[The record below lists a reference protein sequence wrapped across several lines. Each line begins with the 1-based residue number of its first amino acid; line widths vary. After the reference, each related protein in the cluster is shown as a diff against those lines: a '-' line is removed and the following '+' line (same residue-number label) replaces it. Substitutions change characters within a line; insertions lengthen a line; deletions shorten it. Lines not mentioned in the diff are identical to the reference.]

1 VLVRDV
7 ELACAARIAIDT
19 EHEPATPPVPGQTV
33 DQLLETVFADLSDD
47 DRAALRGVTR
57 ALDLGAGTTIFV
69 EGTTGD
75 EILFLLGGTVA
86 VDTRGGPVRLG
97 PGSVV
102 GERSP
107 LTGKPRDAT
116 VRAIT
121 DVVVLVL
128 RGADVEGLPTAVR
141 DSLGAKVVI

>member
-1 VLVRDV
+1 M
-7 ELACAARIAIDT
+7 
-19 EHEPATPPVPGQTV
+19 
-33 DQLLETVFADLSDD
+33 
-47 DRAALRGVTR
+47 
-57 ALDLGAGTTIFV
+57 FV

-75 EILFLLGGTVA
+75 EMLFLLGGTVA
-86 VDTRGGPVRLG
+86 VDTRSGPVRLG

-121 DVVVLVL
+121 DVIVLVL
-128 RGADVEGLPTAVR
+128 KASELDRMPAHVVEA
-141 DSLGAKVVI
+141 LGTKVVV